1 MEESR
6 LCRRD
11 VEPQGR
17 SCIYLQPFQAS
28 LVPPPHG
35 QHVGGQDQAA
45 AGGQPPLGPDMNNSR
60 RVSH

>member
-1 MEESR
+1 MDESR
-6 LCRRD
+6 LYKKD
-11 VEPQGR
+11 VPAQGR

-45 AGGQPPLGPDMNNSR
+45 AGGQPP
-60 RVSH
+60 RVPEMRNLLRTV